1 MAKKKIL
8 MVGSGYIANSFVKK
22 NIDNYNFLYSSR
34 NKNLNLN
41 VKNIGN
47 LFELNSSLDGIY
59 ADSLIFSISV
69 SSFKD
74 TSIDKVNLF
83 LLDLKIFLNKFKHSQ
98 IKKFIFLS
106 SSSLYGLDD
115 NGKKFLEDDVIHA
128 DSVYRIEK
136 SEAENMIIDTLT
148 HLPNKTFAILRIS
161 NPYGAV
167 EKISNNGVINKAFL
181 DMMNKKPTTIYNSGK
196 SIRDFIYIDD
206 LINFIQQS
214 IELNISNNIFNIG
227 SGDGTSLNQMISIVK
242 SQSPEFTY
250 NIEGSPDDIEDSS
263 ILDIS
268 KAKKLLLYTPKYIL
282 DHGVSLFY
290 EHLKKKLLL

>member
-83 LLDLKIFLNKFKHSQ
+83 LLDL
-98 IKKFIFLS
+98 
-106 SSSLYGLDD
+106 
-115 NGKKFLEDDVIHA
+115 
-128 DSVYRIEK
+128 
-136 SEAENMIIDTLT
+136 
-148 HLPNKTFAILRIS
+148 
-161 NPYGAV
+161 PY
-167 EKISNNGVINKAFL
+167 
-181 DMMNKKPTTIYNSGK
+181 
-196 SIRDFIYIDD
+196 
-206 LINFIQQS
+206 
-214 IELNISNNIFNIG
+214 
-227 SGDGTSLNQMISIVK
+227 
-242 SQSPEFTY
+242 
-250 NIEGSPDDIEDSS
+250 
-263 ILDIS
+263 
-268 KAKKLLLYTPKYIL
+268 LLL
-282 DHGVSLFY
+282 
-290 EHLKKKLLL
+290 

>member
-1 MAKKKIL
+1 
-8 MVGSGYIANSFVKK
+8 
-22 NIDNYNFLYSSR
+22 
-34 NKNLNLN
+34 
-41 VKNIGN
+41 
-47 LFELNSSLDGIY
+47 
-59 ADSLIFSISV
+59 
-69 SSFKD
+69 
-74 TSIDKVNLF
+74 
-83 LLDLKIFLNKFKHSQ
+83 
-98 IKKFIFLS
+98 
-106 SSSLYGLDD
+106 
-115 NGKKFLEDDVIHA
+115 
-128 DSVYRIEK
+128 
-136 SEAENMIIDTLT
+136 
-148 HLPNKTFAILRIS
+148 
-161 NPYGAV
+161 
-167 EKISNNGVINKAFL
+167 
-181 DMMNKKPTTIYNSGK
+181 
-196 SIRDFIYIDD
+196 